1 MKEDFVVQFP
11 RLVKSL
17 RALTKV
23 ILVYT
28 PTAYDIP
35 LRGIE
40 VDFRKRKSFIIIF
53 VKTKYIESRQKSALF
68 LLTSYFM
75 FRCNYGRVV
84 DMNLNLLHPRGMK
97 FRI

>member
-40 VDFRKRKSFIIIF
+40 VDFRKRKSLI
-53 VKTKYIESRQKSALF
+53 
-68 LLTSYFM
+68 LLIRRAMRATFPDM
-75 FRCNYGRVV
+75 GRLPLSELPSIDGKLVQ
-84 DMNLNLLHPRGMK
+84 
-97 FRI
+97 I

>member
-40 VDFRKRKSFIIIF
+40 VDFRKRKSI
-53 VKTKYIESRQKSALF
+53 
-68 LLTSYFM
+68 
-75 FRCNYGRVV
+75 N
-84 DMNLNLLHPRGMK
+84 
-97 FRI
+97 